1 MGADSVLKMAKGVA
15 TWEFPALQR
24 VMRLSAKSC
33 RQTQPKH
40 SPRTAPVTAPQVPK
54 SSRKVAAELSVLML
68 KLETDFMAI
77 TGEEGREKWRCFMRE
92 GTLIE
97 AWLDRMLQESEHK
110 AAHGDTNSSLQEYGL
125 SRVQL
130 GILGLSESQIDRAYR
145 MLYVYSVGCNE
156 MIKELCLHSLEKAV
170 FVGSFWRAFIHLCEG
185 HSKVE
190 LQAEIAELAEDK
202 KNAIDELRMMR
213 GCLNEA
219 LDGIALN
226 RLLAN
231 EDWEVTDNI
240 EATTL
245 PGNGDIRELDEK
257 TGEHD
262 LDILTKRCEHL
273 NKEREELQIQLDETS
288 RQLRMEHSALNLT
301 TAKEREKT
309 GKVVQLEEKLFQ
321 AKEALERERSEAH
334 HLRELCK
341 KLEHD
346 VEETE
351 RKTAEIT
358 WKFVQYDRDFPV
370 LQKEVTEKRHLAQML
385 ENVNQ
390 HVEQECTILKH
401 RVEHQDAALESLRA
415 LTVGIAS
422 LTPHRVLG
430 IPKVSILSE
439 PGEGRIIKES
449 ELNEIS
455 ESDLNSDEEWD
466 DLCSELSQQ
475 REEMEKMEAN
485 LKEERDRRCWME
497 RHVEASVKEAE
508 RLRSEVKQTNTR
520 IVNLAIEK
528 KNKEKNLQIAEE
540 QIRKLDR
547 QLESM
552 ELTLE
557 KKNAEIA
564 ILNNIIIRNLER
576 QAHCASTCKQL
587 LTTGAKL
594 LEDGMV
600 QEMNVVGSKVSILME
615 TVRLLRNKVTKAGM
629 EIRSWKL
636 KMKAADGQNAAMLAE
651 MKTLKS
657 ELESSS
663 ADNISLDFKLQKE
676 EQCRAKAE
684 EELNRVLKAS
694 ADLKL
699 DQVVLEV
706 HLESSL
712 NKIMQLE
719 MKNYKSEAK
728 LEECDRN
735 LNVLQNQKEKEDA
748 IRGILQSEVDA
759 LRLEVEG
766 LRRQTMVGS
775 SASTSVINEAAWMH
789 HGSSSPACKS
799 GIAETVNT
807 GDLIGSLENM
817 RKENE
822 DLRATLDTY
831 KKILNDSDATT
842 GCKNA
847 EDDLVTAGIDDPRW
861 WVWVS
866 TDLFGAAN
874 EDAVE
879 GDIH

>member
-170 FVGSFWRAFIHLCEG
+170 FV
-185 HSKVE
+185 E

-245 PGNGDIRELDEK
+245 PGNGDIRE
-257 TGEHD
+257 
-262 LDILTKRCEHL
+262 
-273 NKEREELQIQLDETS
+273 
-288 RQLRMEHSALNLT
+288 
-301 TAKEREKT
+301 
-309 GKVVQLEEKLFQ
+309 

-370 LQKEVTEKRHLAQML
+370 LQKE
-385 ENVNQ
+385 

-401 RVEHQDAALESLRA
+401 RVEHQDAALSLEAKVRMQQESLRA

-439 PGEGRIIKES
+439 VSIETEQSRAERRLSRRLSRKMSRRGTELAKRALEFLKIQQPGEGRIIKES

-766 LRRQTMVGS
+766 LRRQ
-775 SASTSVINEAAWMH
+775 
-789 HGSSSPACKS
+789 
-799 GIAETVNT
+799 
-807 GDLIGSLENM
+807 L
-817 RKENE
+817 
-822 DLRATLDTY
+822 
-831 KKILNDSDATT
+831 
-842 GCKNA
+842 
-847 EDDLVTAGIDDPRW
+847 LVT
-861 WVWVS
+861 
-866 TDLFGAAN
+866 
-874 EDAVE
+874 
-879 GDIH
+879 